1 MFQKEEGIIAKRKSL
16 VKEIANLKKAYLTIR
31 DKAQKKEAVVKIQE
45 KQKELAQVRDEFI
58 DEQIRNR
65 D

>member
-1 MFQKEEGIIAKRKSL
+1 MLEKEEGIIAKRKSL
-16 VKEIANLKKAYLTIR
+16 VKEIAKLKKSCLAIR
-31 DKAQKKEAVVKIQE
+31 DKAQKKLAVVEINQ

-65 D
+65 Q

>member
-1 MFQKEEGIIAKRKSL
+1 MFEKEEGIIAKRKSL
-16 VKEIANLKKAYLTIR
+16 VKEIVNLKKAYLTIR
-31 DKAQKKEAVVKIQE
+31 DKSQKKEAVAKINE

>member
-1 MFQKEEGIIAKRKSL
+1 MYEKEEGIIAKRKSL

-45 KQKELAQVRDEFI
+45 KQKALAQVRDEFI
-58 DEQIRNR
+58 DEQIRKR

>member
-1 MFQKEEGIIAKRKSL
+1 MFEKEEGIIAKRKSL

-45 KQKELAQVRDEFI
+45 KQKQLTQVRDEFI